1 MTSGTGFVTHGT
13 LDTSAFAD
21 TFSGE
26 MLLVLTPLLFG
37 LSFLSGMLGLGV
49 AFIAIPVLGLFGYD
63 LINVIQPWALLLNG
77 LTAISA
83 AVAFW
88 RRGMVDKRGALIL
101 VVVTTIGAPIG
112 VWLLQF
118 ASADLV
124 WWLYV
129 GVLVFLAVRMLMP
142 KGSST
147 EVVAEITDDSRAK
160 AAVAAAPIS
169 IFAGFLGVGPGFLLM
184 PTLTIVG
191 YSARL
196 AAATN
201 SVAVTVPSFSAFIS
215 HLPTATFD
223 WPTVIVTSIAAVI
236 GSWLGARFTAGK
248 VKSATLSRIFAVV
261 LILLAAQRAWILLT

>member
-1 MTSGTGFVTHGT
+1 MS
-13 LDTSAFAD
+13 
-21 TFSGE
+21 E
-26 MLLVLTPLLFG
+26 ILLLTPLLFG

-77 LTAISA
+77 LTAIGA

-88 RRGMVDKRGALIL
+88 RKGMVDKRGALIL
-101 VVVTTIGAPIG
+101 LTITTIGAPVG

-118 ASADLV
+118 ASTDIV

-129 GVLVFLAVRMLMP
+129 GVLIFLAIRMAMP
-142 KGSST
+142 KGTST
-147 EVVAEITDDSRAK
+147 EIVGDITDASRARAAG
-160 AAVAAAPIS
+160 AAVPIS
-169 IFAGFLGVGPGFLLM
+169 VFAGFLGVGPGFLLM
-184 PTLTIVG
+184 PTLALVG

-201 SVAVTVPSFSAFIS
+201 SVAVTLPSFSAFVA

-223 WPTVIVTSIAAVI
+223 WPTVVVTSIASVI
-236 GSWLGARFTAGK
+236 GAWLGARFTARR
-248 VKSATLSRIFAVV
+248 VSSTALSRLFAVALV
-261 LILLAAQRAWILLT
+261 ALAAQRAWILLA

>member
-1 MTSGTGFVTHGT
+1 MP
-13 LDTSAFAD
+13 AI
-21 TFSGE
+21 
-26 MLLVLTPLLFG
+26 LLLTPLLFG

-49 AFIAIPVLGLFGYD
+49 AFIAVPVLGLFGYD

-101 VVVTTIGAPIG
+101 VTITTIGAPFG

-118 ASADLV
+118 AS

-129 GVLVFLAVRMLMP
+129 GVLVFLAVRMALP
-142 KGSST
+142 RGAST
-147 EVVAEITDDSRAK
+147 EVVAEITDASRAK
-160 AAVAAAPIS
+160 AACGAAPIS
-169 IFAGFLGVGPGFLLM
+169 VFAGFLGVGPGFLLM
-184 PTLTIVG
+184 PTLTLVG

-201 SVAVTVPSFSAFIS
+201 SVAVTLPSFSAFVT

-223 WPTVIVTSIAAVI
+223 WPAVIVTSIASVI
-236 GSWLGARFTAGK
+236 GAWLGARFTAGR
-248 VKSATLSRIFAVV
+248 VRSATLSRIFAVALV
-261 LILLAAQRAWILLT
+261 ALAAQRAWILLS